1 MFKRRLTEKSVNRRN
16 IINLLNWRFFA
27 FAIVSIIAI
36 GIIAVPAQQ
45 LISQNFRITN
55 LQSELQDYKTVI
67 VDLQT
72 EKDRWKDPAYVKAQ
86 VRQRIQ
92 YVMPNEV
99 GYIVLESEDVGAAIN
114 YKLGSP
120 IPPDPWFRVILE
132 SLQTAGE
139 TANLTTEEIND

>member
-1 MFKRRLTEKSVNRRN
+1 MYKRRLTEKSVNRRN
-16 IINLLNWRFFA
+16 IITLLNWRFFLFA
-27 FAIVSIIAI
+27 FVALVAL
-36 GIIAVPAQQ
+36 GIMALPAQQ
-45 LISQNFRITN
+45 LISQNFRISN
-55 LQSELQDYKTVI
+55 LQTELQDYRQVI
-67 VDLQT
+67 AELQV
-72 EKDRWKDPAYVKAQ
+72 EQERWKDPAYVKAQ

-99 GYIVLESEDVGAAIN
+99 GYIVLESEDVGAAID

>member
-1 MFKRRLTEKSVNRRN
+1 MFKRRLTDNSVNRRN

-45 LISQNFRITN
+45 LISQNFRINN

-139 TANLTTEEIND
+139 TANLNSEEIND

>member
-1 MFKRRLTEKSVNRRN
+1 MFKRRLTENSVNRRN

-45 LISQNFRITN
+45 LISQNFRINN
-55 LQSELQDYKTVI
+55 LQSELQEYKTVI

-139 TANLTTEEIND
+139 TANITTEEIND

>member
-67 VDLQT
+67 GDLQT